1 MPLGFIPTER
11 LMKKRKRTVMGRA
24 APQGPS
30 APRTTMQ
37 VSLTRS
43 LLNMFPQNKRRNAE
57 TETESLNVLICQN
70 PKRLEVI
77 QQTEGCAMGS
87 FELL

>member
-1 MPLGFIPTER
+1 
-11 LMKKRKRTVMGRA
+11 
-24 APQGPS
+24 
-30 APRTTMQ
+30 MQ

-43 LLNMFPQNKRRNAE
+43 LLNMFPQNKCRNAE